1 MRAPVHSSCV
11 VFHYPVS
18 HLRRQINMNCPIPM
32 EGKWNTQVLYT
43 YMALR
48 ATHVDFLKQ
57 DNASLHNTSEYD
69 NSNLIVRRGQ
79 PFKLKISFDNQVTQR
94 NKVTLQFTTGS
105 RPMKANG
112 TLVAIELNSSRL
124 PYDWSAKTLENH
136 GRECTVVVNTP
147 ANAIIG
153 KYFLSIITG
162 RGMVYMTGDC
172 PIYVLCNPWCK
183 DDSVY
188 MPNEDE
194 RKEYVLND
202 TGYIY
207 VGSQNNIKARPWNF
221 GQHEEDV
228 LDCCFFL
235 LDRSGLKP
243 AARRDPVILSRK
255 FSALV
260 NSNDDHGVLT
270 GNWSGKYSA
279 GCSPT
284 SWTGSSAILQKFY
297 KTKKPVLFGQCWV
310 FSGVV
315 TTVMRCIGIPARSV
329 TNFSSAH
336 DTEENLKIDF
346 YMNEKGEK
354 MDEYCSDSVWNFH
367 VWNDVWM
374 KRPDLPSGYD
384 GWQAIDATPQEPS
397 EGVFQCGPCSLTA
410 LKKGIVYLPYDA
422 KFVFAEVNAD
432 KMEWMVKE
440 IMGDEQITLLREE
453 KKSIGKNISTKA
465 VNRNLRQDITL
476 EYKHKEGSPEERET
490 FQVACSNL
498 KSDACLVFAAPPVR
512 PPPGIKIQ
520 ITGEKELPPGNPL
533 SLNIVIENES
543 DQSKTVNVT
552 AGCQLQAY
560 TGKIIASLAS
570 ITETVEV
577 AEKQVATIPVN
588 IAADQYMKF
597 MTLVDDELM
606 IRLNVITETK
616 EEKNSECLVI
626 SFIYPPIKVEM
637 PETGKINEDFTCTF
651 TFKNTLSVPLEKCEL
666 HVEGLGLF
674 RLEKFDQGD
683 VKPGGIF
690 RSKIICAPRKVGERK
705 IVAELLSKQ
714 IKGIHAEK
722 IINITQ

>member
-1 MRAPVHSSCV
+1 
-11 VFHYPVS
+11 
-18 HLRRQINMNCPIPM
+18 
-32 EGKWNTQVLYT
+32 
-43 YMALR
+43 MALR
-48 ATHVDFLKQ
+48 ATKVDFFKQ
-57 DNASLHNTSEYD
+57 ENACQHNTSEYD
-69 NSNLIVRRGQ
+69 NKHLIVRRGQ
-79 PFKLKISFDNQVTQR
+79 PFKLKILFDRELTPR
-94 NKVTLQFTTGS
+94 DKVTLQFTIGS
-105 RPMKANG
+105 RPMKGNG
-112 TLVAIELNSSRL
+112 TLVVIEINSPCL
-124 PYDWSAKTLENH
+124 PNEWSAKIQDRH
-136 GRECTVVVNTP
+136 GKEAIVDVASP

-153 KYFLSIITG
+153 KYFLSVITG
-162 RGMVYMTGDC
+162 RGVVFMTGDC

-183 DDSVY
+183 DDNVY
-188 MPNEDE
+188 MPNEEE

-207 VGSQNNIKARPWNF
+207 VGSQSNIKARPWNF
-221 GQHEEDV
+221 GQHEENV

-260 NSNDDHGVLT
+260 NSNDDNGVLT
-270 GNWSGKYSA
+270 GNWSGNYGA
-279 GCSPT
+279 GVSPT
-284 SWTGSSAILQKFY
+284 TWTGSSAILQQFY
-297 KTKKPVLFGQCWV
+297 KTKRPVLFGQCWV

-346 YMNEKGEK
+346 YLNEKGEK
-354 MDEYCSDSVWNFH
+354 LDDYCSDSIWNFH

-374 KRPDLPSGYD
+374 KRPDLPDGYD

-397 EGVFQCGPCSLTA
+397 EGIFQCGPCSLTA
-410 LKKGIVYLPYDA
+410 IKKGVVYLPYDA

-432 KMEWMVKE
+432 KIEWMVKE
-440 IMGDEQITLLREE
+440 TCGEEEVCVIREE
-453 KKSIGKNISTKA
+453 KKSIGKFISTKA
-465 VNRNLRQDITL
+465 VNKNLRQDITL

-490 FQVACSNL
+490 FQTACSNL
-498 KSDACLVFAAPPVR
+498 KSDTCLVFAAPPAL

-520 ITGEKELPPGNPL
+520 ITGEKELPPGDPL
-533 SLNIVIENES
+533 ALNILVEN
-543 DQSKTVNVT
+543 QSNEPKTVSVT

-560 TGKIIASLAS
+560 TGKIIATLAS
-570 ITETVEV
+570 IVETVEV

-588 IAADQYMKF
+588 VAAEKYMKS

-606 IRLNVITETK
+606 IRVNVITETK
-616 EEKNSECLVI
+616 DSEEKNSECLVI
-626 SFIYPPIKVEM
+626 PFIYPPIKVEM
-637 PETGKINEDFTCTF
+637 PETGKFDEDFSCTF
-651 TFKNTLSVPLEKCEL
+651 TFKNTLSIPLEKCEL

-690 RSKIICAPRKVGERK
+690 RSKIICAPKKVGEKK
-705 IVAELLSKQ
+705 IVAELISKQ

-722 IINITQ
+722 IINITK